1 MKTYTIMT
9 PCEAADRILVW
20 DDCLPHR
27 NQLDFVD
34 WFIEKCAPT
43 RGRSTP
49 VSVTKEPYP
58 KNGAAPRKSQEA
70 EKGHRYDINT
80 DCTHADQMIKFSTPT
95 PTLVVCTF
103 FRGHSNLISL
113 PSPQRIRS
121 YKSSTPF
128 ASTAYTND
136 TRGNHILDRVR
147 SFHSERCPS
156 EEYIQDGGPM
166 NGVPPLLRNLRRPV
180 DVSDKDF
187 TCLVLRRTHETE
199 LPFPELS
206 NSSVFFFSRHTPSQT
221 SIMMRGRACC

>member
-1 MKTYTIMT
+1 MT
-9 PCEAADRILVW
+9 VFHIEINSILSIGSLRNVPQLEV
-20 DDCLPHR
+20 DLPLYRSQR
-27 NQLDFVD
+27 N
-34 WFIEKCAPT
+34 
-43 RGRSTP
+43 
-49 VSVTKEPYP
+49 P

-80 DCTHADQMIKFSTPT
+80 DCTPADQMIKFSTPT

-166 NGVPPLLRNLRRPV
+166 NGVPPLLHNLRRSV
-180 DVSDKDF
+180 WMFQTKI
-187 TCLVLRRTHETE
+187 
-199 LPFPELS
+199 LPASFCAALMKQSFHFQNCQTPL
-206 NSSVFFFSRHTPSQT
+206 FFSFPDIRPPKPRS
-221 SIMMRGRACC
+221 